1 MPLLELKDISFSYK
15 KTEVIKGLSLSVERG
30 EFATLLGESG
40 CGKTTVLRLISGF
53 LNPNQGKILINGK
66 EIGVESKKI
75 ISFLL
80 GGAINKQ
87 QQTQSLP
94 QNGFALVY

>member
-53 LNPNQGKILINGK
+53 LNPNQGKYL
-66 EIGVESKKI
+66 
-75 ISFLL
+75 
-80 GGAINKQ
+80 
-87 QQTQSLP
+87 
-94 QNGFALVY
+94 